1 MNAFG
6 LDLADIGINETHG
19 TGAAPQV
26 AVPAEPDHSTLVVG
40 SPLSRAL
47 YSVWSGN
54 LVTVCPSPPGA
65 GKTTLVADVV
75 RQLVERSDFKIILA
89 AVTRRSLHDLATRI
103 HKELGPDASG
113 NSRLGW
119 GISTMPPP
127 EGISTSG
134 NLDEYQAV
142 VRTLASLST
151 SKEPTACDLLI
162 VDEAWQA
169 KYSDLVVAADAS
181 TQLLLVG
188 DPGQIPPIVTANVS
202 YLESGGA
209 KRNPHHAAPDVL
221 KQTDG
226 AMVIPLESSYRL
238 GQETVDVIAP
248 LYNFPFD
255 SRRPDR
261 HLRDR
266 RGMRLDEIDPL
277 EVAAGDRPD
286 HMPTMELIADLAISR
301 IGCMLHEG
309 DQVRAL
315 EAEDVGIVVA
325 HNSQSGLISALLDS
339 RGVVGIS
346 VGTADKMQGGQWSA
360 VISLDPL
367 FGHEQAG
374 AHQTSPGRLCVML
387 SRHMT
392 QLTWVH
398 SNDWQELLEPLV
410 VDRDMD
416 ALRGQKIRR
425 NIIF

>member
-1 MNAFG
+1 MNVIG
-6 LDLADIGINETHG
+6 LDLADIGIDDTHAVQNQG
-19 TGAAPQV
+19 EAPAAIT
-26 AVPAEPDHSTLVVG
+26 PDHSTLVIG
-40 SPLSRAL
+40 APLARAL
-47 YSVWSGN
+47 HSVWSGT

-75 RQLVERSDFKIILA
+75 LQLVERSDITIVLA

-103 HKELGPDASG
+103 HKVLGVDASG

-119 GISTMPPP
+119 GITTMDPP
-127 EGISTSG
+127 EGVSRSG
-134 NLDEYQAV
+134 SLTEHQAV
-142 VRTLASLST
+142 VRTLASMAT
-151 SKEPTACDLLI
+151 SKEPTQCDLLI

-169 KYSDLVVAADAS
+169 KYADLVVAADAS

-226 AMVIPLESSYRL
+226 AMIIPLESSYRL

-248 LYNFPFD
+248 LYSFPFD

-261 HLRDR
+261 HLRNLQ
-266 RGMRLDEIDPL
+266 GLRLDEIDPL
-277 EVAAGDRPD
+277 EVPAGDRPD
-286 HMPTMELIADLAISR
+286 HMPTMELIANLAVER
-301 IGCMLHEG
+301 IGCTLHEG
-309 DQVRAL
+309 DQVRRL

-325 HNSQSGLISALLDS
+325 HNSQSGLISALLET
-339 RGVVGIS
+339 RGVEGIS

-367 FGHEQAG
+367 FGHERAG

-410 VDRDMD
+410 VERDAE